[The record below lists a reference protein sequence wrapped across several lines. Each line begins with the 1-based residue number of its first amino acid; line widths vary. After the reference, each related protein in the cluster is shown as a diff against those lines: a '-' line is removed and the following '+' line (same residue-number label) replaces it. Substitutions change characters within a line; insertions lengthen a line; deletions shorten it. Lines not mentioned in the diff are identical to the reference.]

1 MGAAFSGYSRGNRYL
16 ASRVSLAARLSR
28 AGSGF
33 RQAAAGT
40 GQRTGRLRRLRAVRH
55 LRDDEGASETLAW
68 PWVHHDQNSHQKSR
82 THVTVTQPGPHPPRT
97 PRSHLSH
104 PLRRQ
109 HARAAW

>member
-33 RQAAAGT
+33 RQAA
-40 GQRTGRLRRLRAVRH
+40 
-55 LRDDEGASETLAW
+55 ASETLAW

-109 HARAAW
+109 HARAAGNDISATSLS